1 MSGALALRTLSR
13 ASAIEALPA
22 IARTLALSAL
32 AGAATHTA
40 LNVLFAH
47 KLLQGTPVTSLLVA
61 YGQGRKVVW
70 PATCPINIEGCGE
83 NFSEARLPQKR
94 KTS

>member
-47 KLLQGTPVTSLLVA
+47 ELLQGTQMTILWSRTA
-61 YGQGRKVVW
+61 KGRRW
-70 PATCPINIEGCGE
+70 FGPRRA
-83 NFSEARLPQKR
+83 L
-94 KTS
+94 